1 MKMHHNHPCKVF
13 VLGNDDKDIQ
23 YPLVLFVIPD
33 NTNQGILRLYD
44 RGRGIVSMN
53 ETQRSRSASVDVEMT
68 KKGSNHKLTL
78 TLHPS
83 RPYSLDTMRLIW
95 LELIEFGGYAPNPNH
110 TATDILTE
118 SERMAF
124 EGPKIIFASSP

>member
-44 RGRGIVSMN
+44 RGRGIGGIVS
-53 ETQRSRSASVDVEMT
+53 RSRSASVDVEMT

-95 LELIEFGGYAPNPNH
+95 LELIEFGGYAPNPNL

-124 EGPKIIFASSP
+124 EGSKIIFASSP